1 MPDIDRTQPHDE
13 GRRNTIHWID
23 DGKGGMVYVDEY
35 EEYLREMEEE
45 IQLETDMGYYDLGEV
60 ITTWKEDGEIEVN
73 YGLIRGRKGT
83 LLMHDAAPELSE
95 EALSNW
101 DVFLRF
107 RNGQVEVMFGNVAK
121 KTFLPDDNP
130 HYYDGPL

>member
-1 MPDIDRTQPHDE
+1 MADNDRIHPHDE
-13 GRRNTIHWID
+13 EKRNTIHWVD
-23 DGKGGMVYVDEY
+23 DGEGGMVYVDEY
-35 EEYLREMEEE
+35 EEYLRQLEEE
-45 IQLETDMGYYDLGEV
+45 IREAEMLREFDLGEV

-107 RNGQVEVMFGNVAK
+107 RKGQVEVMFGNVAK
-121 KTFLPDDNP
+121 RIFLPDDNP
-130 HYYDGPL
+130 HYYDGPF